1 MKVDQLLSQVKRH
14 RVSFSEF
21 KLLARDIV
29 ELKGGHR
36 VVLTKDGFRDL
47 LRIIGINE
55 KSLSA
60 LDGAFGSENNVVS
73 TNLTKEVIKALGQ
86 RKNQFATLLFDDQN
100 RIIRISDK
108 DDIGGSV
115 TPSQMHNILEIA
127 LNQNPKIILSQTL
140 VDAGGTKAS
149 FHIKWNEPIKLQ
161 IKGEDIVVGKVINWD
176 MLGKVTV
183 SDYLERLICD
193 NGMTNHSTNAA
204 IPVLAD
210 PSDLYA
216 KVYDGLK
223 NPNQALIEQYMQNL
237 DRARNTKLTVLEY
250 NKIKSAIEPW
260 ADDNARI
267 VRVLG
272 AEQWKSEYVQRGI
285 DLEKLTVAQLNNCPT
300 PVNAW
305 EAINVVTDLASHR
318 EYKSNVSDSTR
329 RWAMGVAGKML
340 KGTWGQ
346 HGLVA
351 NVPKFD

>member
-1 MKVDQLLSQVKRH
+1 
-14 RVSFSEF
+14 
-21 KLLARDIV
+21 
-29 ELKGGHR
+29 
-36 VVLTKDGFRDL
+36 
-47 LRIIGINE
+47 
-55 KSLSA
+55 
-60 LDGAFGSENNVVS
+60 
-73 TNLTKEVIKALGQ
+73 
-86 RKNQFATLLFDDQN
+86 
-100 RIIRISDK
+100 
-108 DDIGGSV
+108 
-115 TPSQMHNILEIA
+115 MHNILEIA

-183 SDYLERLICD
+183 SDYLERLVCD
-193 NGMTNHSTNAA
+193 NGMTNHSTNAP
-204 IPVLAD
+204 IPVLPD

-250 NKIKSAIEPW
+250 NKIKAAIEPW